1 MQTITNRSRNRVA
14 ALAALL
20 PAALLLLASCAGS
33 SAKPPGAVDLAPF
46 KKAARTAGCADTR
59 NRLFLIDNELVFWDR
74 AGACAD
80 AAYAETL
87 YGSSPDQVL
96 CDLHDSIAGPVKKC
110 PDERY
115 QDTFETITINLDQPD
130 LGLGP
135 KHTVQPISF

>member
-14 ALAALL
+14 ALIALL
-20 PAALLLLASCAGS
+20 PAAVLLLASCAGS
-33 SAKPPGAVDLAPF
+33 SARPPGTVDLAPF
-46 KKAARTAGCADTR
+46 EEMARTAGCADTR
-59 NRLFLIDNELVFWDR
+59 NRLFLIDDQLVFWDR

-87 YGSSPDQVL
+87 YGSTPDQIL
-96 CDLHDSIAGPVKKC
+96 CELHDSIAGPVKTC
-110 PDERY
+110 TDEQY